1 MRIAKWISFSSGE
14 FRWIKLELAHEF
26 TGKARNVSTLIVN
39 GVRFQNSVKFMSNAD
54 TYSYTFVTIVS
65 ELGSSEWLAG
75 AARVL
80 R

>member
-1 MRIAKWISFSSGE
+1 MS
-14 FRWIKLELAHEF
+14 LP
-26 TGKARNVSTLIVN
+26 GKRGKCQHFIVN

-54 TYSYTFVTIVS
+54 TYSDTFVTIVS
-65 ELGSSEWLAG
+65 ELGSSELLAG

>member
-1 MRIAKWISFSSGE
+1 MWGIQAGLNLRVPK
-14 FRWIKLELAHEF
+14 F
-26 TGKARNVSTLIVN
+26 TGKANVSTLIVN

-54 TYSYTFVTIVS
+54 TYSDTFVTIVS
-65 ELGSSEWLAG
+65 ELGSSELLAG